1 MDRIEKYPLAAQ
13 CRASDIA
20 PITRQPVGGDLG
32 LGMIEQRPISDI
44 GGDELEGIDVS
55 SATLTVGGA
64 NIPVL
69 GFGTYGM
76 SGAKLQNVLVA
87 ALQHGFRHI
96 DTAQMYQN
104 ESDVGAAIR
113 ASGVARSD
121 VFVTTKVW
129 VSNYSRD
136 RFMASVDGSLR
147 ELRSDYIDLL
157 LVHWPGGGAPMAE
170 QVEGL
175 NRAVNSGKVRH
186 VGVSNYSADMMRAAA
201 ALLEHPLVTNQV
213 EYHPFLDQNALLR
226 QVAASESSL
235 MAYCGMAVGRVFQT
249 ELLKDIAARHRRS
262 VAQVVL
268 RWLIQQPRVVALSRT
283 QNVERIPDN
292 ARVFDFAL
300 GAADMA
306 AITRLCTPGTRIVNP
321 PHLAPAWD

>member
-1 MDRIEKYPLAAQ
+1 
-13 CRASDIA
+13 
-20 PITRQPVGGDLG
+20 
-32 LGMIEQRPISDI
+32 MIQQLSISDS
-44 GGDELEGIDVS
+44 GGTGLAGADVT
-55 SATLTVGGA
+55 SATLSVGGA
-64 NIPVL
+64 NIPLL

-76 SGAKLQNVLVA
+76 SGTKLQNVLVA
-87 ALQHGFRHI
+87 ALRQGFRHI

-129 VSNYSRD
+129 VDNYPRD
-136 RFMASVDGSLR
+136 RFMASVDRSLR

-157 LVHWPGGGAPMAE
+157 LVHWPRGGAPVAE

-213 EYHPFLDQNALLR
+213 EYHPFLDQSVLLR

-235 MAYCGMAVGRVFQT
+235 MAYCGMAVGRVFRT
-249 ELLKDIAARHRRS
+249 DLLKDIAARNRRS

-268 RWLIQQPRVVALSRT
+268 RWLIQQPRVIALSRT
-283 QNVERIPDN
+283 ESIERIPDN
-292 ARVFDFAL
+292 AKVFDFAL
-300 GAADMA
+300 SAADMA
-306 AITRLCTPGTRIVNP
+306 AITRLRAPGNRIVDP
-321 PHLAPAWD
+321 PHLAPDWD

>member
-1 MDRIEKYPLAAQ
+1 MIQQRSIGYSGGAELAGA
-13 CRASDIA
+13 
-20 PITRQPVGGDLG
+20 
-32 LGMIEQRPISDI
+32 
-44 GGDELEGIDVS
+44 DVS
-55 SATLTVGGA
+55 SATLSVGGA
-64 NIPVL
+64 NIPLL

-76 SGAKLQNVLVA
+76 SGTRLQNVLVA
-87 ALQHGFRHI
+87 ALREGFRHI
-96 DTAQMYQN
+96 DTAQMYGN

-129 VSNYSRD
+129 VDNYSRD
-136 RFMASVDGSLR
+136 RFMASVDASLG

-157 LVHWPGGGAPMAE
+157 LVHWPRGGAPVAE

-186 VGVSNYSADMMRAAA
+186 VGVSNYSADMMRAATE
-201 ALLEHPLVTNQV
+201 LLEHPLVTNQV
-213 EYHPFLDQNALLR
+213 EYHPFLEQSALLR

-235 MAYCGMAVGRVFQT
+235 MAYCGMAVGRVFRT
-249 ELLKDIAARHRRS
+249 DLLKDIAARNRRS

-283 QNVERIPDN
+283 ENIERIPDN
-292 ARVFDFAL
+292 TKIFDFAL
-300 GAADMA
+300 SAADMA
-306 AITRLCTPGTRIVNP
+306 AISRLRAPGNRIVDP
-321 PHLAPAWD
+321 PHLAPTWD

>member
-1 MDRIEKYPLAAQ
+1 VIQQHL
-13 CRASDIA
+13 
-20 PITRQPVGGDLG
+20 
-32 LGMIEQRPISDI
+32 ISDSSSTEFE
-44 GGDELEGIDVS
+44 GDDVM
-55 SATLTVGGA
+55 SATLSVGGA

-87 ALQHGFRHI
+87 ALHEGFRHI

-113 ASGVARSD
+113 SSGIARSD

-129 VSNYSRD
+129 VGNYSRD
-136 RFMASVDGSLR
+136 RFMASVDASLR

-157 LVHWPGGGAPMAE
+157 LVHWPRGGAPLAE

-175 NRAVNSGKVRH
+175 NRAVSSGKVRH
-186 VGVSNYSADMMRAAA
+186 VGVSNYSADMMRAAT

-213 EYHPFLDQNALLR
+213 EYHPFLDQTTLLR

-235 MAYCGMAVGRVFQT
+235 MAYCGMAVGRVFRT
-249 ELLKDIAARHRRS
+249 DLLKDIAARHHRS

-283 QNVERIPDN
+283 QNIERIPDN
-292 ARVFDFAL
+292 ARIFDFAL
-300 GAADMA
+300 SAADMA
-306 AITRLCTPGTRIVNP
+306 AITRLRAPGNRIVDP
-321 PHLAPAWD
+321 PHLAPDWD

>member
-1 MDRIEKYPLAAQ
+1 M
-13 CRASDIA
+13 
-20 PITRQPVGGDLG
+20 
-32 LGMIEQRPISDI
+32 MIEQRRISDI
-44 GGDELEGIDVS
+44 GGAELEGADVT
-55 SATLTVGGA
+55 SATLSVGGA

-87 ALQHGFRHI
+87 ALSQGFRHI

-113 ASGVARSD
+113 ASGVARSE

-157 LVHWPGGGAPMAE
+157 LIHWPRGGAPMAE

-186 VGVSNYSADMMRAAA
+186 VGVSNYSADMMRAATE
-201 ALLEHPLVTNQV
+201 LLEHPLVTNQV
-213 EYHPFLDQNALLR
+213 EYHPFLDQTALLR

-235 MAYCGMAVGRVFQT
+235 MAYCGMAVGRVFRT
-249 ELLKDIAARHRRS
+249 DMLKDIAARNRRS

-283 QNVERIPDN
+283 ENIERIPDN

-300 GAADMA
+300 SAADMA
-306 AITRLCTPGTRIVNP
+306 AITRLRAPGNRIVDP

>member
-1 MDRIEKYPLAAQ
+1 
-13 CRASDIA
+13 
-20 PITRQPVGGDLG
+20 
-32 LGMIEQRPISDI
+32 MIQQHLISDS
-44 GGDELEGIDVS
+44 GSTEFEGADVTS
-55 SATLTVGGA
+55 VTLSVGGA

-76 SGAKLQNVLVA
+76 SGSKLQNVLVA
-87 ALQHGFRHI
+87 ALHAGFRHI

-129 VSNYSRD
+129 VDNYSQA

-157 LVHWPGGGAPMAE
+157 LVHWPRGGAPLAE

-186 VGVSNYSADMMRAAA
+186 VGVSNYSADMMRAAT

-213 EYHPFLDQNALLR
+213 EYHPFLDQTTLLR

-235 MAYCGMAVGRVFQT
+235 MAYCGMATGRVFRT
-249 ELLKDIAARHRRS
+249 DLLKGIAERNRRS

-268 RWLIQQPRVVALSRT
+268 RWLIQQPRVIALSRT
-283 QNVERIPDN
+283 QNLERIPDN
-292 ARVFDFAL
+292 TRVFDFAL
-300 GAADMA
+300 SAADMA
-306 AITRLCTPGTRIVNP
+306 AITRLRAPGNRIVDP

>member
-1 MDRIEKYPLAAQ
+1 MIQQRSINNSCGAEL
-13 CRASDIA
+13 
-20 PITRQPVGGDLG
+20 GGV
-32 LGMIEQRPISDI
+32 
-44 GGDELEGIDVS
+44 DVT
-55 SATLTVGGA
+55 SATLSVGGA
-64 NIPVL
+64 NIPLL

-76 SGAKLQNVLVA
+76 SGGKLQNVLVA
-87 ALQHGFRHI
+87 ALQEGFRHI
-96 DTAQMYQN
+96 DTAQMYGN

-136 RFMASVDGSLR
+136 RFMTSVEASLR

-157 LVHWPGGGAPMAE
+157 LVHWPRGGAPLAE

-175 NRAVNSGKVRH
+175 NRAVSSGKVRH
-186 VGVSNYSADMMRAAA
+186 VGVSNYSADMVRAAA

-213 EYHPFLDQNALLR
+213 EYHPFLDQSALLR
-226 QVAASESSL
+226 QAAASESSL
-235 MAYCGMAVGRVFQT
+235 MAYCGMAVGRVFRT
-249 ELLKDIAARHRRS
+249 DLLKDIAARNRRS

-283 QNVERIPDN
+283 ENVARIPDN
-292 ARVFDFAL
+292 AQIFDFAL
-300 GAADMA
+300 SAADMA
-306 AITRLCTPGTRIVNP
+306 AITRLRARGNRIVDP